1 MKSISGILSTLA
13 IGGLL
18 LSAGASAQSDNGTI
32 VDAPQDGDVNGSN
45 FTYPWPVKLY
55 RFTSQLQQ
63 VEMAFMD
70 VPPLLPGNNSSNS
83 SDSNS
88 SDEPKLSSEPELNDG
103 SKKKVAVL
111 LHGKNFCGATWE
123 GTARRLAAAGYRVI
137 MPDQV
142 GFCKSTKPER
152 YQFSLQQLCAN
163 TRGLLQ
169 ALDISRPSPGAA
181 AVADSDNSDNNIVVI
196 GHSLGG
202 MTAAR
207 CALLY
212 PDLAAALVLVNPL
225 GLEDW
230 RALGVPYRTVD
241 ALYATE
247 RATNYTTI
255 RAYEQETYYPNATWR
270 TPEYDAWARMLAGVY
285 GGSRGAAFALDMA
298 LTTDM
303 ALAQPVVYEFPRI
316 RPQTLLLVGERDVT
330 ALGKQWSPPEVQAR
344 LGRWDVLGE
353 RAAAAIPDADLVE
366 FPDLGHAPQIQAPER
381 FHAELLGWLERKVGG

>member
-1 MKSISGILSTLA
+1 MNL
-13 IGGLL
+13 
-18 LSAGASAQSDNGTI
+18 
-32 VDAPQDGDVNGSN
+32 
-45 FTYPWPVKLY
+45 TYPWPVKLY

-70 VPPLLPGNNSSNS
+70 VQPLLPNSSG
-83 SDSNS
+83 SDGNI
-88 SDEPKLSSEPELNDG
+88 DESELKPEPEPEPING
-103 SKKKVAVL
+103 EEKVAVL

-137 MPDQV
+137 VPDQV

-169 ALDISRPSPGAA
+169 ALGIGAASPGAGTLL
-181 AVADSDNSDNNIVVI
+181 I

-207 CALLY
+207 CALMY
-212 PDLAAALVLVNPL
+212 PDLVAALVLVNPL

-230 RALGVPYRTVD
+230 AALGVPYRAVD
-241 ALYATE
+241 ALYAAE
-247 RATNYTTI
+247 RASNYTTI
-255 RAYEQETYYPNATWR
+255 RAYEQETYYPDATWR
-270 TPEYDAWARMLAGVY
+270 AEYDVWADMLAGVY
-285 GGSRGAAFALDMA
+285 AGSRGVAFALDMA

-303 ALAQPVVYEFPRI
+303 ALAQPVVYEFPLL
-316 RPQTLLLVGERDVT
+316 RPRRGTLLLVGERDVT

-381 FHAELLGWLERKVGG
+381 FYAELLGWLGRNV